1 MPGRFQHKTAVIAA
15 CLCLHWIA
23 MPYAVQWIALSAV
36 PTEVE
41 HQEQETNAEESGLEL
56 DASMLA
62 ALLTSWTFNPLGN
75 NVVVHQASAWNR
87 LLDDTLL
94 DPPEQQA

>member
-1 MPGRFQHKTAVIAA
+1 
-15 CLCLHWIA
+15 
-23 MPYAVQWIALSAV
+23 MPYSVQWIALSAV

-62 ALLTSWTFNPLGN
+62 ALLTSWTFNPLEN
-75 NVVVHQASAWNR
+75 NVDVHQASAWNR

>member
-1 MPGRFQHKTAVIAA
+1 
-15 CLCLHWIA
+15 

-56 DASMLA
+56 DVSMLA
-62 ALLTSWTFNPLGN
+62 ALLTSWTFNPLAN
-75 NVVVHQASAWNR
+75 NVDVHRASAWNR
-87 LLDDTLL
+87 LLDDPLL

>member
-1 MPGRFQHKTAVIAA
+1 
-15 CLCLHWIA
+15 

-56 DASMLA
+56 DESMLA
-62 ALLTSWTFNPLGN
+62 ALLTSWTFNPLEN
-75 NVVVHQASAWNR
+75 NVDVHQASAWNR

-94 DPPEQQA
+94 DPPEQKA

>member
-1 MPGRFQHKTAVIAA
+1 MPGRFQQKTAVIAA

-23 MPYAVQWIALSAV
+23 MPYAFQWIALSAV
-36 PTEVE
+36 LTEVE

-56 DASMLA
+56 DVSMLA
-62 ALLTSWTFNPLGN
+62 ALLTSWTFNPLAN
-75 NVVVHQASAWNR
+75 NVDVHRASAWNR
-87 LLDDTLL
+87 LLDDPLL

>member
-15 CLCLHWIA
+15 YLCLHWIA

-36 PTEVE
+36 LTEVE
-41 HQEQETNAEESGLEL
+41 HQEEETNAEESGLEL
-56 DASMLA
+56 DVSMLA
-62 ALLTSWTFNPLGN
+62 ALLTSWTFNPLAN
-75 NVVVHQASAWNR
+75 NVDVHRASAWNR
-87 LLDDTLL
+87 LLDDPLL

>member
-36 PTEVE
+36 LTEVE

-56 DASMLA
+56 DESILA
-62 ALLTSWTFNPLGN
+62 ALLTSWTFNPLEN
-75 NVVVHQASAWNR
+75 NVDVHRVPAWDR
-87 LLDDTLL
+87 LLDGTLL
-94 DPPEQQA
+94 DPPEQHA